1 MATFRDDAARWFTL
15 AAEARKL
22 AAGLTDPEAKRKM
35 LGIADNC
42 MTIAR
47 AAEAR
52 ADTCESDTESN

>member
-1 MATFRDDAARWFTL
+1 MSTFGDDASRWFTL

-35 LGIADNC
+35 LDVADNC

-47 AAEAR
+47 EAEAR
-52 ADTCESDTESN
+52 ADGLEADDRSG

>member
-15 AAEARKL
+15 EAEARKL
-22 AAGLTDPEAKRKM
+22 AAGLIDPEAKRQM
-35 LGIADNC
+35 LEVAAHC

-52 ADTCESDTESN
+52 ADALEANDQSG